1 MKRII
6 SLLLIAL
13 ILVGCGSPAKEINYI
28 SSVDAMTKMD
38 NQDSFFMIIGN
49 STCSA
54 CQVYKPVLEELVKNK
69 GADLFYVETD
79 TEAAKS
85 DTDYKNVLKFFEEYL
100 NDEVKGTP
108 ATLYVEDGK
117 VETVEIGIQKYTD
130 LISWIESK
138 K

>member
-1 MKRII
+1 MKKII

-69 GADLFYVETD
+69 GADLYYVETD

-108 ATLYVEDGK
+108 ATLYVEEGK

>member
-1 MKRII
+1 MKKII

-69 GADLFYVETD
+69 GADLYYVETD

>member
-1 MKRII
+1 MKKII

>member
-1 MKRII
+1 MKKII

-108 ATLYVEDGK
+108 ATLYVEEGK

>member
-1 MKRII
+1 MKKII

-79 TEAAKS
+79 TEAAIS

>member
-1 MKRII
+1 MKKII

-108 ATLYVEDGK
+108 ATLYVEEGK

-130 LISWIESK
+130 LISWIDSK